1 MSILSIVEIVLIV
14 LKFFGLISMTWCNVF
29 AVWLVPFGIYI
40 LCIIVYSFGANNY
53 WW

>member
-1 MSILSIVEIVLIV
+1 MSILTIVEIVLIV
-14 LKFFGLISMTWCNVF
+14 LKFFGLISMTWGNVF

-40 LCIIVYSFGANNY
+40 LYLIVYSFGASNY

>member
-1 MSILSIVEIVLIV
+1 MGILAVAEIVLII
-14 LKFFGLISMTWCNVF
+14 LKFFGLISMTWGNVF

-40 LCIIVYSFGANNY
+40 LCLIVYSFGANNY